1 MPSKKELTTAK
12 KMTKKEKDGILRDLK
27 EKKTFIVKRISQFY
41 NESKEMETNTA
52 QDLVDK
58 AESSYT
64 KEFLLSLSDAER
76 ENLELIDAAIKRLE
90 SGDFGDCQLC
100 GNVIGS
106 KRLNALPWTPYCIN
120 CQEKV
125 EIESKNT

>member
-1 MPSKKELTTAK
+1 MPSKKELKTAK

-27 EKKTFIVKRISQFY
+27 EKKASIVKRISQFY
-41 NESKEMETNTA
+41 NESKEMEMNTA

-76 ENLELIDAAIKRLE
+76 ENLGLIDAAIKRLE
-90 SGDFGDCQLC
+90 SGDFGGCLLC
-100 GNVIGS
+100 GSAIGS
-106 KRLNALPWTPYCIN
+106 KRLDALPWTPYCID

-125 EIESKNT
+125 EIESQNT

>member
-1 MPSKKELTTAK
+1 MPSKKELKTAK

-27 EKKTFIVKRISQFY
+27 EKKASIVKRISQFY

-100 GNVIGS
+100 GNVIGG
-106 KRLNALPWTPYCIN
+106 KRLNALPWTPYCID

-125 EIESKNT
+125 ENESQNT

>member
-1 MPSKKELTTAK
+1 MPSKKELKTAK

-27 EKKTFIVKRISQFY
+27 EKKASIVKRISQFY

-106 KRLNALPWTPYCIN
+106 KRLNVLPWTPYCID

-125 EIESKNT
+125 ENESQNT